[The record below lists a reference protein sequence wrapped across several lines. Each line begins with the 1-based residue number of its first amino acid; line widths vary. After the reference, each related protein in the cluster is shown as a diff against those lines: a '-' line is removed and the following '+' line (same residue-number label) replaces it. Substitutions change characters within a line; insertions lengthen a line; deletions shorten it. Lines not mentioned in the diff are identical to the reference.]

1 MTFKVSYHHSIFTF
15 WLLDKQKKENVLIHN
30 CDVDLKGLDLHQPY
44 VQQGRDLIMSNK
56 SYMLEKKFQLLLL
69 VLRIF
74 LFGICCFF
82 LKTKKPVSLKP

>member
-30 CDVDLKGLDLHQPY
+30 CDVDLKGLDLYQPY

-56 SYMLEKKFQLLLL
+56 SYMLEKKVSTFAFSFEDFFVWNLLL
-69 VLRIF
+69 F
-74 LFGICCFF
+74 
-82 LKTKKPVSLKP
+82 S